1 MQHIACA
8 KGQAILPGSRLE
20 PSYLFLST
28 AEAGSRGW
36 REAQQEK
43 MRGKG
48 RKKIGR
54 GRGGSVDEKARH

>member
-28 AEAGSRGW
+28 AEAGSRG
-36 REAQQEK
+36 EIDIVD
-43 MRGKG
+43 G
-48 RKKIGR
+48 R
-54 GRGGSVDEKARH
+54 